1 MLTLCASTRQKVY
14 RCLYQQEMFPTV
26 TQKKRGA
33 HGDPEEQDVKD
44 DPDAQKGAEDPVPR
58 GVLNFDPEAR
68 AGKVPGR

>member
-1 MLTLCASTRQKVY
+1 
-14 RCLYQQEMFPTV
+14 MFPTV

-58 GVLNFDPEAR
+58 GVLYFGPEAR
-68 AGKVPGR
+68 ADKDPGR